1 MRKTSIFS
9 VIVATLVFTTG
20 CATSSE
26 NNTETTVASTAHGPA
41 GGECKVF
48 ALAPPPTGE
57 LAGSSGTAMG
67 WSGSN
72 KKKSNEP
79 LPSYVEA
86 MLMPVEIGD
95 VESEGGEQHL
105 SSQTVTNVM
114 NDHVNDIFNRCVL
127 KELPKNKMSRIAIQM
142 VVAP

>member
-79 LPSYVEA
+79 LPSTSRRCSCRSRSGTSRA
-86 MLMPVEIGD
+86 K
-95 VESEGGEQHL
+95 VESN
-105 SSQTVTNVM
+105 T
-114 NDHVNDIFNRCVL
+114 
-127 KELPKNKMSRIAIQM
+127 
-142 VVAP
+142 